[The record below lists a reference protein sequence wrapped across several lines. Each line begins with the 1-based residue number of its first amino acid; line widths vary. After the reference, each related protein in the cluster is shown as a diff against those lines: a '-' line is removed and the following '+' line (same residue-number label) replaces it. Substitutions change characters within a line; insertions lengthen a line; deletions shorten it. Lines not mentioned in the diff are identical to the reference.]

1 VDLYD
6 WLLLFHVLA
15 AAALF
20 ATLVIY
26 GAELVLRHR
35 GEGSAQAASLGG
47 IVRLGGLMYDVGG
60 FLVLVL
66 GIWLAFEADYGI
78 TDEWV
83 LAAIVFWVVAAAT
96 GTRTRVALL
105 GRGGRQDARERPPDE
120 PPGARLGRA
129 TVFYWGMVASVLV
142 LLLLMIFKPGAG

>member
-15 AAALF
+15 AAAVF

-26 GAELVLRHR
+26 GAELVLRSR
-35 GEGSAQAASLGG
+35 SERSAQAASLGG
-47 IVRLGGLMYDVGG
+47 VLRLGGLMYDVGG
-60 FLVLVL
+60 FLLLVL

-96 GTRTRVALL
+96 GARTRIALL
-105 GRGGRQDARERPPDE
+105 GRGVRQDAGRRPRGE
-120 PPGARLGRA
+120 PPGARVGQA
-129 TVFYWGMVASVLV
+129 AIFYWGMVASVLV

>member
-1 VDLYD
+1 VNLYD

-20 ATLVIY
+20 GTLVIY
-26 GAELVLRHR
+26 GVELVLRHR
-35 GEGSAQAASLGG
+35 DEGTAQAASLGG
-47 IVRLGGLMYDVGG
+47 VLRLGGLMYDVGG

-96 GTRTRVALL
+96 GARTRVALV
-105 GRGGRQDARERPPDE
+105 GRGERTDAGEAPSAQRS
-120 PPGARLGRA
+120 GQSVGRA
-129 TVFYWGMVASVLV
+129 TIFYSGMVASVLV
-142 LLLLMIFKPGAG
+142 LLLLMVFKPGAG